1 MLVALRFMVAEGDEA
16 AFRRRAETAM
26 TALSARPGFRRGGL
40 SRAIDDAGAWLLLSE
55 WDSVGSWRRAL
66 SSYDVKMSA
75 VPLLSQAVEEPSAYE
90 TLVVDDGAGAGLQ
103 MLVSDRARNADT
115 TGPLR

>member
-1 MLVALRFMVAEGDEA
+1 MLVALRFTVVEGDEA
-16 AFRRRAETAM
+16 TFRRRAETAM

-40 SRAIDDAGAWLLLSE
+40 SRAIDDVGAWLLLTE

-75 VPLLSQAVEEPSAYE
+75 VPLLSQAVDEPSAYE
-90 TLVVDDGAGAGLQ
+90 TLVVDDGGGAGLH
-103 MLVSDRARNADT
+103 VIASDRAADADT

>member
-1 MLVALRFMVAEGDEA
+1 MLVALRFAVTDPDEPT
-16 AFRRRAETAM
+16 FRRRAETAI

-40 SRAIDDAGAWLLLSE
+40 SRAIDDASAWLLLTE

-75 VPLLSQAVEEPSAYE
+75 VPLLSQAVDEPSAYE
-90 TLVVDDGAGAGLQ
+90 TLVVDDGAGAGLKI
-103 MLVSDRARNADT
+103 VASDRARDADT
-115 TGPLR
+115 TGPIR

>member
-1 MLVALRFMVAEGDEA
+1 MLVALRFTVAEGDETS
-16 AFRRRAETAM
+16 FRRRAETAM

-40 SRAIDDAGAWLLLSE
+40 SRAVDDVHSWLLLTE

-75 VPLLSQAVEEPSAYE
+75 VPLLSQALDEPSAYE
-90 TLVVDDGAGAGLQ
+90 TLVVDDGAGSPLRAV
-103 MLVSDRARNADT
+103 VSDRASDADT